1 MKNLQPLLI
10 VDDEIRVLE
19 VLVKTFESDYKTLS
33 ANNGFDALEILK
45 QSPVKVIITDERM
58 PKMNGMAFLRQAR
71 LILPNT
77 VNIILTAYT
86 DLSVAIDAINS
97 GIVYRYLVKPWD
109 TDELR
114 ITIRQAFERFDL
126 LNDNKNLTEEL
137 LSKNRELEHNIC
149 ELKETQDKLLRTEK
163 LAVVGQLTASIGH
176 ELRNPLSRIKTAA
189 ALMKNEIKDGNKET
203 AELLKIVDN
212 EVMVSTKIINDLLD
226 FSRERKPSL
235 KPCDLNEIITGT
247 LNRLRFPDYIHVE
260 QQLDKTIPELYLDD
274 GQIQQILVNLILN
287 SIQSIDDSGKIY
299 IKTILNKEFV
309 DLTIKDTGCGIPQSD
324 LEKMFEPLFTTKPK
338 GIGLGMSIVKM
349 LLESHGGTI
358 QVQSREN
365 IGTTVTI
372 KLPLKPNLLEN

>member
-189 ALMKNEIKDGNKET
+189 ALMKNEITDGNKET

>member
-1 MKNLQPLLI
+1 MKNIQPLLI
-10 VDDEIRVLE
+10 VDDEIRVLD

-33 ANNGFDALEILK
+33 ANNGFEALEILK

-137 LSKNRELEHNIC
+137 LRKNHELEQNIR

-235 KPCDLNEIITGT
+235 KPCDLNEIVTGT

-260 QQLDKTIPELYLDD
+260 QQLDETIPELYLDD

-324 LEKMFEPLFTTKPK
+324 LDKMFEPLFTTKPK

-372 KLPLKPNLLEN
+372 KLPLKPNLLEK

>member
-1 MKNLQPLLI
+1 MKNIQPLLI
-10 VDDEIRVLE
+10 VDDEIRVLD
-19 VLVKTFESDYKTLS
+19 VLIKTFESDYVVLS
-33 ANNGFDALEILK
+33 ANNGFDALEILRH
-45 QSPVKVIITDERM
+45 SPVKVIITDERM
-58 PKMNGMAFLRQAR
+58 PKMSGMAFLKEAK
-71 LILPNT
+71 LIIPHT

-137 LSKNRELEHNIC
+137 LSKNRELERNIL
-149 ELKETQDKLLRTEK
+149 ELKETQDKLVRTEK

-189 ALMKNEIKDGNKET
+189 ALMKNEIREATSET
-203 AELLKIVDN
+203 DELLKIVDN
-212 EVMVSTKIINDLLD
+212 EVMISTKIINDLLD

-235 KPCDLNEIITGT
+235 KPCILNEIINGT
-247 LNRLRFPDYIHVE
+247 LTRLRFPDYIHVE
-260 QQLDKTIPELYLDD
+260 QELDETIPELYLDD

-299 IKTILNKEFV
+299 VKTMLNKEFV

-324 LEKMFEPLFTTKPK
+324 LEKMFEPLYTTKPK

-349 LLESHGGTI
+349 LVERHGGTI
-358 QVQSREN
+358 QVHSREN

-372 KLPLKPNLLEN
+372 KFPLKPIILEN

>member
-1 MKNLQPLLI
+1 MKNIQPLLI
-10 VDDEIRVLE
+10 VDDEIRVLD

-33 ANNGFDALEILK
+33 ANNGFEALEILK

-137 LSKNRELEHNIC
+137 LRKNHELEQNIR

-235 KPCDLNEIITGT
+235 KPCDLNEIVTGT

-260 QQLDKTIPELYLDD
+260 QQLDETIPELYLDD

-324 LEKMFEPLFTTKPK
+324 LDKMFEPLFTTKPK

-365 IGTTVTI
+365 IGTTITI
-372 KLPLKPNLLEN
+372 KLPLKPNLLEK